1 VKALTKAQILEFYK
15 TYISPSSPTRARISV
30 HLHARGASELDTK
43 IIALLQQAGL
53 EDVPEE
59 QRQCI
64 DLLEKYLTKD
74 LGLPADQVS
83 SIVSEARESGLKR
96 AVSGTET
103 GDIANGSTAVS
114 SAVEITDVRAFKS
127 GLLASSGARPVKDFS
142 EYEDRDSKL

>member
-1 VKALTKAQILEFYK
+1 
-15 TYISPSSPTRARISV
+15 
-30 HLHARGASELDTK
+30 
-43 IIALLQQAGL
+43 
-53 EDVPEE
+53 
-59 QRQCI
+59 
-64 DLLEKYLTKD
+64 YLTKD

-83 SIVSEARESGLKR
+83 SVVSEARECGLKR

-127 GLLASSGARPVKDFS
+127 GLLASSGARSVKDFS